1 MQRLTRTNVEN
12 TASDKWQHSQRD
24 MRNNNLIAISDRNA
38 NLVFVNESFADFFGV
53 AQEKWLGLSFSP
65 GGDESLQNSESKS
78 QQTISYKT
86 QITGREGDSIIRWS
100 ESRLHDGQI
109 LFIGCVEDSNQGNQT
124 ILDRLIN
131 QYTDGNRAPVFE
143 QDPAEDLSV
152 INIEALSREAN
163 DKMRFLA
170 TMSHE
175 MRTPLNGILGMA
187 GLLMD
192 TPLNPNQLAY
202 TEAVRDSGAS
212 LLELIND
219 LLDYSKIESGK
230 LELDRA
236 VFDTHALFHSVAELL
251 SPKAAEKGIEI
262 ATVLDA
268 SVPATMRGD
277 ESRLRQ
283 ILVNLAGNGVK
294 FTDEGGVVLEAHA
307 VPKDSNE
314 LELIVK
320 VRDSGIGI
328 SPGDQLKIFEEFS
341 QAEDNDEKRQEGT
354 GLGLAIAR
362 KLARAMGGDIGV
374 SSQAGVGSIFQVQVS
389 MESVGSSIAHN
400 IVGETGQDE
409 PVILASQSKM
419 LTQATVKQLA
429 AVGIPHVYTALNF
442 EDIQR
447 YVKKYPHATL
457 LCDSDLAIEHGKS
470 LADLTHRSLVMLSPL
485 VRSHLPAFRDAGF
498 SGYLIKPVRQQSL
511 MEQLSP
517 KHLSKKGN
525 ATEQAPV
532 PSSSHLENSAL
543 IESSFEHEKIQSPTI
558 EPLSETR
565 STPSFPNTQNGIN
578 SVTDSEEKG
587 HAPSNSYPLKILLVE
602 DNRINAVLATT
613 LIKREG
619 HHVDVAVNGL
629 EALKSIQNDD
639 YDMVFMDMH
648 MPEMDGLEASR
659 RIRQLAGKYAQT
671 PIIALTA
678 NAMASDRNR
687 CLEAGMND
695 FLSKPFEPQDFVR
708 MFEKWTNNS
717 AENESFEAV
726 S

>member
-12 TASDKWQHSQRD
+12 TASDKWQHSQRS

-65 GGDESLQNSESKS
+65 GGDESLQNPESKS
-78 QQTISYKT
+78 RQTISYKT
-86 QITGREGDSIIRWS
+86 QITGRESESIIRWS
-100 ESRLHDGQI
+100 ETRLHDGQI
-109 LFIGCVEDSNQGNQT
+109 LFIGCVEGDNQGNQT
-124 ILDRLIN
+124 TLDRLIN
-131 QYTDGNRAPVFE
+131 QYTDGNRAPGFE
-143 QDPAEDLSV
+143 QDPAEDSSV
-152 INIEALSREAN
+152 TNIEALSREVN

-230 LELDRA
+230 LELDRDF
-236 VFDTHALFHSVAELL
+236 FDTHALFHSVAELL

-307 VPKDSNE
+307 VPKANHDI
-314 LELIVK
+314 ELIVK

-328 SPGDQLKIFEEFS
+328 SPGDQLKIFEEFT

-362 KLARAMGGDIGV
+362 KLARAMGGDISV
-374 SSQAGVGSIFQVQVS
+374 SSQAGDGSIFQVQVL
-389 MESVGSSIAHN
+389 MESVGSSTANNIAC
-400 IVGETGQDE
+400 EAGQDE
-409 PVILASQSKM
+409 PVILASQSEM
-419 LTQATVKQLA
+419 LTQATIKQLA
-429 AVGIPHVYTALNF
+429 AFGITHVYTALNF

-447 YVKKYPHATL
+447 YVKKYPQATL

-485 VRSHLPAFRDAGF
+485 VRSHLPAFREAGF

-511 MEQLSP
+511 MEQLTP

-525 ATEQAPV
+525 ATEQTPV
-532 PSSSHLENSAL
+532 PLNSHLEKTVATK
-543 IESSFEHEKIQSPTI
+543 SSFEHAKTQSPTL
-558 EPLSETR
+558 EPLGENR
-565 STPSFPNTQNGIN
+565 STPSLSNTEDRIN
-578 SVTDSEEKG
+578 SVTDSVKKEQ
-587 HAPSNSYPLKILLVE
+587 ALSSSFPLKILLVE

-619 HHVDVAVNGL
+619 HYVDVAVNGL
-629 EALKSIQNDD
+629 EALNSIQNDD